1 MVLIQERQ
9 KEPSF
14 LKIEPRVI
22 VESESMK
29 LSQLIQI
36 ALVSMFLWAC
46 GSAAEM
52 AARHEGVSESDIK
65 DCEVRLC
72 FLQLGSEIL
81 DKKENPD
88 GSLTEIYRVRRAR
101 GSAIRSLGHGVLSLG
116 TLGIWNVVGTPIEGL
131 MSSEEFIVFRVF
143 YDNQEKAKKVEV
155 QG

>member
-1 MVLIQERQ
+1 MRIGKLIL
-9 KEPSF
+9 F
-14 LKIEPRVI
+14 C
-22 VESESMK
+22 
-29 LSQLIQI
+29 
-36 ALVSMFLWAC
+36 LVMGVFISC

-52 AARHEGVSESDIK
+52 AARHEGVSVSDIRN
-65 DCEVRLC
+65 CEVRLC

-88 GSLTEIYRVRRAR
+88 GSLTEIYRVKRAR
-101 GSAIRSLGHGVLSLG
+101 GSSIRSFTHGVLSVG

-143 YDNQEKAKKVEV
+143 YDTREKAKKVEV